1 MSIGTA
7 LLTWRLMYLV
17 GLTGPA
23 CAQCEQLKN
32 LASMGELTTLLP
44 TTPVKSPSPMSLHL
58 KDCPVGRV
66 NSRRSSSDGVPRVCH
81 AVLDARSLACC
92 TDLTVVSGLQA
103 ADFTVAG
110 PALLMVIRA
119 PSLAGLT
126 WDHASLSTCKWQT
139 GGQGMRSVRQGGS
152 ILRG

>member
-7 LLTWRLMYLV
+7 LLTWRLTYPA

-23 CAQCEQLKN
+23 CAQCAQCEQLKN

-44 TTPVKSPSPMSLHL
+44 TTPVKSPLPMSLHL

-66 NSRRSSSDGVPRVCH
+66 NSRRSSSDGVPRECH

-103 ADFTVAG
+103 ADFTAAG
-110 PALLMVIRA
+110 PAALLLVIRA

-126 WDHASLSTCKWQT
+126 
-139 GGQGMRSVRQGGS
+139 
-152 ILRG
+152 